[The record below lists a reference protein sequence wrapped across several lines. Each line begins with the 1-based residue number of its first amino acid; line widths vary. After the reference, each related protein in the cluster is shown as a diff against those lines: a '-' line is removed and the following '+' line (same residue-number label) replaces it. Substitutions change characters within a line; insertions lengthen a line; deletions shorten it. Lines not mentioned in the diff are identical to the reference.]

1 MFCKQIRAILN
12 KYKFR
17 VVLNSAE
24 ENVFFEVIIKKKW
37 LNLCNVLVRARPLV
51 VEEVLVEEVGLD
63 DSRVDL
69 KKDGFWPR
77 LNSNIKKMTK
87 NWSPA
92 SCIAIR

>member
-1 MFCKQIRAILN
+1 M
-12 KYKFR
+12 
-17 VVLNSAE
+17 
-24 ENVFFEVIIKKKW
+24 
-37 LNLCNVLVRARPLV
+37 

-69 KKDGFWPR
+69 KKDGFWR
-77 LNSNIKKMTK
+77 LNRNIKKMTK